1 MRRTALCATWATAL
15 ALLLPAAAAAR
26 AHGTTVRAGF
36 APRDAALR
44 LDGPGLAL
52 RQRGA
57 IAVRTPAGDVRA
69 TRIVRRSA
77 RSVTLATPDGR
88 TRVAVTLRRAGDGAL
103 GVDVHASGGPVTG
116 VRLAFSAR
124 RAERFLGFGER
135 ADAVEQRGRAVD
147 AYVSDGPYPARDRA
161 VAAAV
166 TPPWALQASDDATYY
181 PVPWLLST
189 RGYGVL
195 VDQDDRSA
203 FDLRAAARGTWAVTV
218 DAATLRLRV
227 FAGPR
232 PADALRRFTAATGRQ
247 PAPPADWVFGPWFQ
261 TGQNDATPPAL
272 EREWTRRLRDGDAP
286 VSVAETHL
294 HYLPCGAQRGR
305 EAAERAR
312 VRRLHATGLAVLT
325 YLNPLVCQPY
335 GELFDRALA
344 TGAFQARP
352 GGGAYLYP
360 GFVGGSIV
368 GSRTLG
374 QLDFGSRA
382 GRDLFAGVVREVVGD
397 GHDGWMEDF
406 GEYTPPDA
414 VSASGQRGVALHN
427 AYPRQFHCA
436 AAAIARDQDRPLVR
450 FVRSGW
456 TGAARCATVVWGGDP
471 TTSWRFDG
479 LAAQVRVAL
488 SAGLSGIGRWGTDI
502 GGYFSIGDDRL
513 TPELLAR
520 WIQLGAVAGAMRS
533 KGGGIAIPAK
543 PRPQIW
549 EPAMLPVWRRWAKLR
564 TQLLPYWQAADATY
578 RATGLP
584 EMRQLVLLDPSW
596 PRAARVDDEFGV
608 GDRLLAAPV
617 LRPGARRRRV
627 WLPRGTWVDL
637 WRSVRYV
644 RATGGL
650 AVHGARLLAGRRA
663 VTLPAPRDE
672 LPLLARAGTIL
683 TLLPP
688 DVDTLAR
695 TGRAPGLVH
704 AADRGGRRVVV
715 AFPRGR
721 GRQAFGRGEAWSSHE
736 LRGGGW
742 RLAVRARR
750 ARTYVVQAALT
761 TLRQRLRPR
770 TVLVDGRPLRASR
783 WRFDARRG
791 VLRATVRL
799 GRRGVLAVRG

>member
-15 ALLLPAAAAAR
+15 ALLLLPAAAAAR

-69 TRIVRRSA
+69 TRILRRSA

-103 GVDVHASGGPVTG
+103 GVAVHASGGPVTG

-325 YLNPLVCQPY
+325 YFNPLVCQPY

-374 QLDFGSRA
+374 QF
-382 GRDLFAGVVREVVGD
+382 
-397 GHDGWMEDF
+397 DF
-406 GEYTPPDA
+406 GEPCGPRPLRGGSCARSSATATTAGWRTSASTRRPTR
-414 VSASGQRGVALHN
+414 VSAS
-427 AYPRQFHCA
+427 A
-436 AAAIARDQDRPLVR
+436 AAGR
-450 FVRSGW
+450 
-456 TGAARCATVVWGGDP
+456 GAAQR
-471 TTSWRFDG
+471 
-479 LAAQVRVAL
+479 
-488 SAGLSGIGRWGTDI
+488 
-502 GGYFSIGDDRL
+502 
-513 TPELLAR
+513 
-520 WIQLGAVAGAMRS
+520 
-533 KGGGIAIPAK
+533 
-543 PRPQIW
+543 
-549 EPAMLPVWRRWAKLR
+549 
-564 TQLLPYWQAADATY
+564 
-578 RATGLP
+578 
-584 EMRQLVLLDPSW
+584 
-596 PRAARVDDEFGV
+596 
-608 GDRLLAAPV
+608 
-617 LRPGARRRRV
+617 
-627 WLPRGTWVDL
+627 
-637 WRSVRYV
+637 
-644 RATGGL
+644 
-650 AVHGARLLAGRRA
+650 
-663 VTLPAPRDE
+663 LPAPV
-672 LPLLARAGTIL
+672 PLRRRGDRPRPGPPARAL
-683 TLLPP
+683 
-688 DVDTLAR
+688 
-695 TGRAPGLVH
+695 RALGL
-704 AADRGGRRVVV
+704 DGCGPLRDRRVGWRPDDVV
-715 AFPRGR
+715 ALRRPAPPRS
-721 GRQAFGRGEAWSSHE
+721 AW
-736 LRGGGW
+736 R
-742 RLAVRARR
+742 
-750 ARTYVVQAALT
+750 
-761 TLRQRLRPR
+761 
-770 TVLVDGRPLRASR
+770 
-783 WRFDARRG
+783 
-791 VLRATVRL
+791 
-799 GRRGVLAVRG
+799 